1 VLRLWFTRRWLLATL
16 AALVFAA
23 ACWVL
28 GSWQWGR
35 YEDKLTKV
43 TAIETNYDA
52 PPAPI
57 DTVFRG
63 GALPPEAQWT
73 RVTVTGTYVADTD
86 LLVRNRTL
94 NNVVGFEVLT
104 PLQTDSGVLLVD
116 RGWVPNAATA
126 VVSPEVD
133 APPSGPVEVTG
144 WLRTGEPSLG
154 RDLPADQLA
163 SVSIADARGKVS
175 QLGATDVYVVLGA
188 QSPPT
193 VAAGHPLTVLP
204 RPEEDLGPHQA
215 YAIQWWLTMPGGLI
229 FVIWAMRRRLAPTEE
244 PEAGV
249 EGERVRVPAKPKKVR
264 IWDEEDY

>member
-1 VLRLWFTRRWLLATL
+1 LLATL

-52 PPAPI
+52 PPVPI
-57 DTVFRG
+57 ETVLHG
-63 GALPPEAQWT
+63 SALSPQAQWT
-73 RVTVTGTYVADTD
+73 HVTATGTYAAGPD

-94 NNVVGFEVLT
+94 GNVVGFEVLT
-104 PLQTDSGVLLVD
+104 PFQTDTGTILVD
-116 RGWVPNAATA
+116 RGWVPNAASA

-163 SVSIADARGKVS
+163 SVSITDARGKVPG
-175 QLGATDVYVVLGA
+175 LGRADVYLVLGG
-188 QSPPT
+188 QSPAT
-193 VAAGHPLTVLP
+193 VTSGHPVTLLP
-204 RPEEDLGPHQA
+204 HPEEDLGPHQA
-215 YAIQWWLTMPGGLI
+215 YAIQWWLTMPGGLV
-229 FVIWAMRRRLAPTEE
+229 FVIWAMRRELAPTEDST
-244 PEAGV
+244 PGAEAD
-249 EGERVRVPAKPKKVR
+249 RVRVPARPKKVR